1 MPETAAVICEYN
13 PFHNGHLIQLEKI
26 RKIKGDDTRIVAI
39 MSGSIVQR
47 GTLAIYP
54 KYARAAAAV
63 KCGADLVL
71 ELPCPFSCGSAE
83 YFARGGVLLADSL
96 GITDSLCFGSESGD
110 INALSAAA
118 ENLSSPEFLDA
129 IRSAEKSRSHQRS
142 AEAVYRSM
150 YGEGFP
156 TSPNDIL
163 AVSYLAAL
171 KNAES
176 AIRPFTYKRQ
186 PGFTASGTR
195 AALLSGGSTDG
206 MIPEAAKTAFSG
218 IKPTDET
225 LYSAAALYVIRNT
238 PAETLSSFFGM
249 NGGVSGC
256 LRNNADAVATVE
268 ELVSLCTGRKY
279 SASRLRRATL
289 SAVIGIKPDDMT
301 APPYYTTLL
310 AANSRGREMLS
321 AIKKTGFPVVTKP
334 ADGKL
339 LPPHALPQYSLG
351 RKADALFAL
360 SRKEPPS
367 DMIKMMPTIV

>member
-1 MPETAAVICEYN
+1 
-13 PFHNGHLIQLEKI
+13 
-26 RKIKGDDTRIVAI
+26 
-39 MSGSIVQR
+39 MSFRARFPAGAPSISP
-47 GTLAIYP
+47 AP
-54 KYARAAAAV
+54 
-63 KCGADLVL
+63 
-71 ELPCPFSCGSAE
+71 
-83 YFARGGVLLADSL
+83 GVLLADSL

-225 LYSAAALYVIRNT
+225 LYSAAALM
-238 PAETLSSFFGM
+238 S
-249 NGGVSGC
+249 
-256 LRNNADAVATVE
+256 
-268 ELVSLCTGRKY
+268 
-279 SASRLRRATL
+279 
-289 SAVIGIKPDDMT
+289 
-301 APPYYTTLL
+301 
-310 AANSRGREMLS
+310 
-321 AIKKTGFPVVTKP
+321 
-334 ADGKL
+334 
-339 LPPHALPQYSLG
+339 PQY
-351 RKADALFAL
+351 
-360 SRKEPPS
+360 PC
-367 DMIKMMPTIV
+367 